1 MNEII
6 FQSSYIFRSEIA
18 SHRNMPLLL
27 IYPHQPE
34 FLERILG
41 KMAAEDTITPL
52 TILTSDGRVT
62 LSGKVL
68 QLHSPLIRD
77 MMARSE

>member
-1 MNEII
+1 MT
-6 FQSSYIFRSEIA
+6 
-18 SHRNMPLLL
+18 LLL
-27 IYPHQPE
+27 SYPHQSKL
-34 FLERILG
+34 LERILG
-41 KMAAEDTITPL
+41 KLAAEDTITPL

-77 MMARSE
+77 MMASSH